1 MLEVQPQ
8 ADVMS
13 YLRPSRVGDISSH
26 FEMHVGQIMFF
37 QKIGLALVNATLDQS
52 STQIYIYSIRSRR
65 IIQHWNNVILPSQ
78 TVCPACQVRLEI
90 PGPNTA
96 DSFHPDKVGL
106 VF

>member
-13 YLRPSRVGDISSH
+13 YLRPSDISIFPSH

-52 STQIYIYSIRSRR
+52 STQI
-65 IIQHWNNVILPSQ
+65 
-78 TVCPACQVRLEI
+78 
-90 PGPNTA
+90 
-96 DSFHPDKVGL
+96 
-106 VF
+106 